1 MAKSGEGTGRPL
13 PSEGLFLFQAA
24 LPGLQCGSGSG
35 VTNAF
40 PQWWHRPSP
49 ASQGYPEEEW
59 CPPLPTEKTLLMGK
73 PLAGGASP
81 QNAGGSAPLPPSEVF
96 QLLPLRTRYFQDYHE
111 A

>member
-1 MAKSGEGTGRPL
+1 MAKSGEGTGCPL

-40 PQWWHRPSP
+40 PQWWHHPSP
-49 ASQGYPEEEW
+49 ARVTQTRSDG

-73 PLAGGASP
+73 PPAGGASP